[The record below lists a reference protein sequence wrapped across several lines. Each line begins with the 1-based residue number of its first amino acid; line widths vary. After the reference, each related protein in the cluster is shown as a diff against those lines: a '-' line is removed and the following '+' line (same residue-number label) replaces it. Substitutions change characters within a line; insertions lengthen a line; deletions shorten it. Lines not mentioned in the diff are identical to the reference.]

1 MAAARNSRRSRRNRG
16 RFSFLFK
23 LLAIVAIVAAM
34 TVGATVF
41 FQLEQVT
48 VTGNSRYTAQEV
60 EHASGLQTGDNL
72 YRINKYQIKRDILQ
86 TLPYVEE
93 LRIVRRLPSTIE
105 IIVTEC
111 GAAAR
116 VQPAAASTHST
127 AEPQEEPLPEGD
139 SSAAD
144 VSEPA
149 PEEESTAQPA
159 KELWLIS
166 VGGKLLEPAP
176 ADSTVTLVS
185 GLTALSPRAGDM
197 LAVPQAQQD
206 TLDALLA
213 LLSALEQRGTADL
226 VSEIDLTAAGV
237 IRMRY
242 DERFWAKLPAN
253 GDFHYCLRALE
264 EVVAQ
269 RESYEKG
276 TLDLTREDYTVVYS
290 PE

>member
-41 FQLEQVT
+41 FQLEQVA
-48 VTGNSRYTAQEV
+48 VAGNSRYTAQEV
-60 EHASGLQTGDNL
+60 EAASGLQAGDNL

-86 TLPYVEE
+86 KLPYVEE

-111 GAAAR
+111 SAAAR
-116 VQPAAASTHST
+116 VQPAPLSAQDEVQP
-127 AEPQEEPLPEGD
+127 AEDVQAEGEQEADEPTREEAEQ
-139 SSAAD
+139 AAD
-144 VSEPA
+144 
-149 PEEESTAQPA
+149 
-159 KELWLIS
+159 KLWLIS
-166 VGGKLLEPAP
+166 VSGKLLEPA
-176 ADSTVTLVS
+176 ATDNSAALVT
-185 GLTALSPRAGDM
+185 GLTVLGPRAGDM
-197 LAVPQAQQD
+197 LAVPQTQQD
-206 TLDALLA
+206 KLNALLE
-213 LLSALEQRGTADL
+213 LLSALEKRGAAEL

-242 DERFWAKLPAN
+242 DGRFWAKLPMD
-253 GDFHYCLRALE
+253 GDFNYCLRALE
-264 EVVAQ
+264 EVVSQ
-269 RESYEKG
+269 RESYESG
-276 TLDLTREDYTVVYS
+276 TLDLTRKDYTVVYS

>member
-41 FQLEQVT
+41 FQLEQVA
-48 VTGNSRYTAQEV
+48 VAGNSRYTAQEV
-60 EHASGLQTGDNL
+60 EAASGLQAGDNL

-86 TLPYVEE
+86 KLPYVEE

-111 GAAAR
+111 SAAAR
-116 VQPAAASTHST
+116 VQPAPLSAQDEVQP
-127 AEPQEEPLPEGD
+127 AEDVQAEGEQPADEPTQDEAEQEVQ
-139 SSAAD
+139 AAD
-144 VSEPA
+144 
-149 PEEESTAQPA
+149 
-159 KELWLIS
+159 KLWLIS
-166 VGGKLLEPAP
+166 VSGKLLEPAA
-176 ADSTVTLVS
+176 ADSSAALVT
-185 GLTALSPRAGDM
+185 GLTVLGPRAGDM
-197 LAVPQAQQD
+197 LAVPQTQQD
-206 TLDALLA
+206 KLNALLE
-213 LLSALEQRGTADL
+213 LLSALEKRGTAEL

-242 DERFWAKLPAN
+242 DGRFWAKLPMD
-253 GDFHYCLRALE
+253 GDFNYCLRALE
-264 EVVAQ
+264 EVVSQ
-269 RESYEKG
+269 RESYESG
-276 TLDLTREDYTVVYS
+276 TLDLTRKDYTVVYS